1 MPIPDWRSEY
11 LASIR
16 EQEKNNPVN
25 LEIVQLCSHLSDRVA
40 ALEAEKE
47 VLRSKAAAAHPDNP
61 TTIGSEK
68 PNLHAAASTDPGTDA
83 AVAQLQL
90 QLAEALRSNGTF
102 RDRAKAAEE
111 EAQVLRAKGKED
123 ARKLKSLTAENA
135 ALTTKL
141 RDREHELREKRKL
154 VEGGSDDMP
163 LLVCGLRR
171 KKLLTPHPPQNVQDE
186 MITMNLQ
193 MSMAEQERDKVKKE
207 NKELVDRWMKR
218 MAQEAEAMNL
228 ANER

>member
-1 MPIPDWRSEY
+1 MADWRSEY

-25 LEIVQLCSHLSDRVA
+25 LEIVQLCSQLSDHVA
-40 ALEAEKE
+40 ALEAENQ
-47 VLRSKAAAAHPDNP
+47 VLKSKTTPEKKSKTTASENSSNP
-61 TTIGSEK
+61 TI
-68 PNLHAAASTDPGTDA
+68 
-83 AVAQLQL
+83 AQLQL
-90 QLAEALRSNGTF
+90 QLAEALRSNGTLK
-102 RDRAKAAEE
+102 DRAKQAED
-111 EAQVLRAKGKED
+111 EAQTLRSKHKED
-123 ARKLKSLTAENA
+123 ARKVRSLTAENT

-154 VEGGSDDMP
+154 VE
-163 LLVCGLRR
+163 
-171 KKLLTPHPPQNVQDE
+171 NVQDE

-218 MAQEAEAMNL
+218 MAQEADAMNL

>member
-1 MPIPDWRSEY
+1 MADWRSEY

-25 LEIVQLCSHLSDRVA
+25 LEIVQLCSQLSDHIA
-40 ALEAEKE
+40 ALEAENQ
-47 VLRSKAAAAHPDNP
+47 VLKSKTAPEKKNK
-61 TTIGSEK
+61 TTSSEK
-68 PNLHAAASTDPGTDA
+68 SNNIPPPPSSTTETTSSSDPTI
-83 AVAQLQL
+83 AQLQL
-90 QLAEALRSNGTF
+90 QLAEALRSNGTLK
-102 RDRAKAAEE
+102 DRAKQAED
-111 EAQVLRAKGKED
+111 EAQTLRSKHKED
-123 ARKLKSLTAENA
+123 ARKVRSLTAENT

-154 VEGGSDDMP
+154 VE
-163 LLVCGLRR
+163 
-171 KKLLTPHPPQNVQDE
+171 NVQDE

-218 MAQEAEAMNL
+218 MAQEADAMNL

>member
-1 MPIPDWRSEY
+1 MPMPDWRSEY

-25 LEIVQLCSHLSDRVA
+25 LEIVQLCSQLSDRVA

-47 VLRSKAAAAHPDNP
+47 VLRSKTAAAHPDKP
-61 TTIGSEK
+61 TTTSSSSEK
-68 PNLHAAASTDPGTDA
+68 SSVRAAAPTDPGADA

-90 QLAEALRSNGTF
+90 QLAEALRSSGTL
-102 RDRAKAAEE
+102 RDRAKAAEN
-111 EAQVLRAKGKED
+111 EAQALRAKGKED
-123 ARKLKSLTAENA
+123 ARKLRGLTAENA

-154 VEGGSDDMP
+154 VE
-163 LLVCGLRR
+163 
-171 KKLLTPHPPQNVQDE
+171 NVQDE

>member
-1 MPIPDWRSEY
+1 MPVPDWRSEY

-16 EQEKNNPVN
+16 EQEKNSPVN

-47 VLRSKAAAAHPDNP
+47 VLRSKTAAAHPDKP
-61 TTIGSEK
+61 TTTTAASSEK
-68 PNLHAAASTDPGTDA
+68 PNAAAAPTDPGTDA

-90 QLAEALRSNGTF
+90 QLAEALRSNGTL
-102 RDRAKAAEE
+102 RDRAKAAEDE
-111 EAQVLRAKGKED
+111 VQALRAKGKED
-123 ARKLKSLTAENA
+123 ARKLRGLTAENT

-154 VEGGSDDMP
+154 VE
-163 LLVCGLRR
+163 
-171 KKLLTPHPPQNVQDE
+171 NVQDE

>member
-1 MPIPDWRSEY
+1 MSDWRSEY

-25 LEIVQLCSHLSDRVA
+25 LEIVQLCSQLSDRVA

-47 VLRSKAAAAHPDNP
+47 VLRSKITPDDRKPSDRPSTTAAAVSID
-61 TTIGSEK
+61 SSSD
-68 PNLHAAASTDPGTDA
+68 PN
-83 AVAQLQL
+83 VAQLQL
-90 QLAEALRSNGTF
+90 QLAEALRSNGTLK
-102 RDRAKAAEE
+102 DRAKAAEDE
-111 EAQVLRAKGKED
+111 LQTLRGKIKED
-123 ARKLKSLTAENA
+123 ARKMRSLTAEST

-154 VEGGSDDMP
+154 VE
-163 LLVCGLRR
+163 
-171 KKLLTPHPPQNVQDE
+171 NVQDE

-218 MAQEAEAMNL
+218 MGQEAEAMNL

>member
-154 VEGGSDDMP
+154 VE
-163 LLVCGLRR
+163 
-171 KKLLTPHPPQNVQDE
+171 NVQDE

>member
-1 MPIPDWRSEY
+1 MPDWRSEY

-25 LEIVQLCSHLSDRVA
+25 LEIVQLCSQLSDRVA

-47 VLRSKAAAAHPDNP
+47 VLRSKISPDK
-61 TTIGSEK
+61 TSSEK
-68 PNLHAAASTDPGTDA
+68 PSIHAATSNEPSSDPS
-83 AVAQLQL
+83 VAQLQL
-90 QLAEALRSNGTF
+90 QLAEALRSNGALK
-102 RDRAKAAEE
+102 DRAKAAEDE
-111 EAQVLRAKGKED
+111 VQALRTNSKED
-123 ARKLKSLTAENA
+123 ARKLRSLTADNT

-154 VEGGSDDMP
+154 VE
-163 LLVCGLRR
+163 
-171 KKLLTPHPPQNVQDE
+171 NVQDE

>member
-1 MPIPDWRSEY
+1 MPDWRSEY

-25 LEIVQLCSHLSDRVA
+25 LEIVQLCSQLSDRVA

-47 VLRSKAAAAHPDNP
+47 VLRSKSTPEK
-61 TTIGSEK
+61 ISSEK
-68 PNLHAAASTDPGTDA
+68 PSIHTAASTDPSSDPN
-83 AVAQLQL
+83 VAQLQL
-90 QLAEALRSNGTF
+90 QLAEALRSNGTLK
-102 RDRAKAAEE
+102 DRAKAAEDE
-111 EAQVLRAKGKED
+111 VQALRTKSKED
-123 ARKLKSLTAENA
+123 ARRIRGLTADNA

-154 VEGGSDDMP
+154 VE
-163 LLVCGLRR
+163 
-171 KKLLTPHPPQNVQDE
+171 NVQDE